1 MNLQFSLGITAVF
14 GLILNSPSAWA
25 FDVTENFSIGGV
37 IAGVVQCQDLSAQPP
52 GAIDDS
58 STCEGTAPIQPE
70 ISWRP
75 TDADELFVKFGFGI
89 DNGINATTSLLLAP
103 WAADLEDDVK
113 NINGRDRDHLLTAWY
128 KHTFEFSNDS
138 SLGITLGIIDATD
151 YLDENAYANDEYTQ
165 FMNEALVNGPNV
177 FLPSYDRGAAIEWE
191 RGPWS
196 LKGAYMHVGE
206 KSRTLSGAVSSGFD
220 FYAAQLGYKFK
231 SNVGEGNYRLLI
243 LGASSDFLDPTETR
257 FESRSA
263 ILVSADQEF
272 SEQLGGWIR
281 FGIQDDAAA
290 IDYESLLSGGINIKG
305 PGWGRPD
312 DNIGIGYA
320 HLTGGNGDIDSA
332 EVLEG
337 YYRFVFN
344 DNFALTA
351 DAQYQKGDLTD
362 GSQSKGWVFS
372 LRATAEF

>member
-1 MNLQFSLGITAVF
+1 MNIKPPLKTMATLACFSMSL
-14 GLILNSPSAWA
+14 PSWA
-25 FDVTENFSIGGV
+25 YDINERFSIGGIV
-37 IAGVVQCQDLSAQPP
+37 AGVVQCQDLSAQPP
-52 GAIDDS
+52 DAIDDS
-58 STCEGTAPIQPE
+58 SSCEGAAPIQPE

-75 TDADELFVKFGFGI
+75 TDADELFVKLGFGI
-89 DNGINATTSLLLAP
+89 NNGLNATTSLLLAP

-128 KHTFEFSNDS
+128 KHIFEFSNDS
-138 SLGITLGIIDATD
+138 SLGVTLGIIDATD

-177 FLPSYDRGAAIEWE
+177 FLPSYDRGAAVEWE
-191 RGPWS
+191 SGPWS

-206 KSRTLSGAVSSGFD
+206 ESRTLSGSVSSGFD
-220 FYAAQLGYKFK
+220 FYAAQLGYKFE
-231 SNVGEGNYRLLI
+231 SDIGEGNYRLLL
-243 LGASSDFLDPTETR
+243 LGASNDFLDPTETR

-272 SEQLGGWIR
+272 SEQLGGWLR
-281 FGIQDDAAA
+281 FGIQDDTAA
-290 IDYESLLSGGINIKG
+290 IDYESLFSGGINIIG
-305 PGWGRPD
+305 SGWGRPD
-312 DNIGIGYA
+312 DNIGVGYA
-320 HLTGGNGDIDSA
+320 HLTGGNGDIDGA
-332 EVLEG
+332 QVLEA

-344 DNFALTA
+344 DMFALTA

-362 GSQSKGWVFS
+362 GSESKGWVFS